1 MCSSHESPC
10 NQEVLSNTLLLLFQA
25 LTNCITQLNRLDC
38 ESESEHQN
46 RTGNE
51 SDELANGEVGGK
63 MGFGEAGPH
72 SGFLSLIKYV
82 DAPLGLWAHIAGS
95 VCASV
100 CVGQRRVAGLWYNR
114 GRAVDTGFSFPS
126 HYWALVLGT
135 EHWSG
140 GETCF
145 PPSWR

>member
-1 MCSSHESPC
+1 MCSSHESPS

-63 MGFGEAGPH
+63 MGFREAG
-72 SGFLSLIKYV
+72 LCL
-82 DAPLGLWAHIAGS
+82 
-95 VCASV
+95 
-100 CVGQRRVAGLWYNR
+100 
-114 GRAVDTGFSFPS
+114 
-126 HYWALVLGT
+126 
-135 EHWSG
+135 
-140 GETCF
+140 
-145 PPSWR
+145 